1 MSRLWFKSRPAV
13 MFAAASGLA
22 VLLLTGAA
30 QAVTDTV
37 FKYSTPKNGNFTI
50 DRMAMTP
57 ADTDAADNFTIET
70 GTGQGLRANGPQ
82 CFNAAV
88 NLPQGATIVR
98 MTVWY
103 SSVAEGDPNF
113 FVLRQRLTD
122 GQTDTVIAST
132 GADDSGLRK
141 TLNADADPNYTAVDN
156 VRYSYGF
163 GACLAQLDKFYAAR
177 ILYTYINAGD

>member
-1 MSRLWFKSRPAV
+1 
-13 MFAAASGLA
+13 MFAAVSGVA
-22 VLLLTGAA
+22 ALLLSGAA
-30 QAVTDTV
+30 QAITDTV

-57 ADTDAADNFTIET
+57 ADENAAANFSIET
-70 GTGQGLRANGPQ
+70 GNGQGLRATGPQ

-103 SSVAEGDPNF
+103 SSVAEGDPDF

-122 GQTDTVIAST
+122 GQTDTVITST
-132 GADDSGLRK
+132 GADDSGQRK
-141 TLNADADPNYTAVDN
+141 TLNADANATFATVDN

-177 ILYTYINAGD
+177 ILYTYTNAGD